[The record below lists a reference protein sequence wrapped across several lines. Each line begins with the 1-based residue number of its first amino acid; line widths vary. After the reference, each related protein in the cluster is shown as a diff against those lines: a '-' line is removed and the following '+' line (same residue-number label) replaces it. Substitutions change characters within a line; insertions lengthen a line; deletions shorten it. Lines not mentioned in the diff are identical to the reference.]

1 MAGVLADVSNDLAA
15 TVEQAGKGV
24 VRVEGRRRMPAS
36 GIVWSAEGIIVTANH
51 VVERDENVTVG
62 LPNGETI
69 AVSVIG
75 RDATTDIAVL
85 RAPSGGL
92 TAANWVEAD
101 GLKVG
106 HLALA
111 LGRPGETVQA
121 TLGVVSALGE
131 SWRTSAGGHIDLY
144 LQTDVVMYPGF
155 SGGPLVDA
163 NGGVIGLNSS
173 ALARGVTVSLPTA
186 TVRRVVEALAAHGRI
201 RRGFLGIKAQPVQ
214 LPQALAQEL
223 GQETGLLLASVEPG
237 SPADQGGL
245 LLGDTVVSFDNQGVT
260 QMDDLLA
267 LLGGERVGRA
277 AAVRI
282 VRGGQI
288 QTVNVTV
295 GEHE

>member
-15 TVEQAGKGV
+15 TVEQAGQGV

-36 GIVWSAEGIIVTANH
+36 GVVWSADGIIVTSNH

-62 LPNGETI
+62 LPNGETV

-85 RAPSGGL
+85 RASSGGL
-92 TAANWVEAD
+92 TAANWVNAD

-111 LGRPGETVQA
+111 LGRPGQSVQA

-131 SWRTSAGGHIDLY
+131 AWRTSAGGHVDVY

-163 NGGVIGLNSS
+163 SGGVIGLNSS

-201 RRGFLGIKAQPVQ
+201 KRGFLGIKAQPAQ
-214 LPQALAQEL
+214 LPAALGTEI
-223 GQETGLLLASVEPG
+223 GQETGLLLASVEAG

-245 LLGDTVVSFDNQGVT
+245 MLGDTLVTFDGQSVT
-260 QMDDLLA
+260 QMDDLLG

-277 AAVRI
+277 VPVRI
-282 VRGGQI
+282 LRGGQF
-288 QTVNVTV
+288 QTINVTI
-295 GEHE
+295 GEHD